1 MTTVKDPATL
11 AIDDARALLDTLLSS
26 GAQQIHLASG
36 GTEIFIA
43 RAGAPASP
51 MRMAVPAR
59 APAAVPTP
67 VPAAA
72 TISAVDVELRLPHVA
87 TLVSVLP
94 VGTAVTAGQVVA
106 SIHVLDEPEDLTA
119 PTSGTIVSV
128 AAAAGALLDYGAVLM
143 TIREAA

>member
-1 MTTVKDPATL
+1 MTTEKDPATQ
-11 AIDDARALLDTLLSS
+11 AIDDARALLDTLLAS
-26 GAQQIHLASG
+26 GAQQIHVHVG

-51 MRMAVPAR
+51 MRMAAPAP
-59 APAAVPTP
+59 APAAVPA
-67 VPAAA
+67 PAPA
-72 TISAVDVELRLPHVA
+72 TAPAPGVEVEVRLPHVA

-106 SIHVLDEPEDLTA
+106 SVHVLDEPEELTA
-119 PTSGTIVSV
+119 PTGGTIAGV
-128 AAAAGALLDYGAVLM
+128 AAAAGALLDYGALVV